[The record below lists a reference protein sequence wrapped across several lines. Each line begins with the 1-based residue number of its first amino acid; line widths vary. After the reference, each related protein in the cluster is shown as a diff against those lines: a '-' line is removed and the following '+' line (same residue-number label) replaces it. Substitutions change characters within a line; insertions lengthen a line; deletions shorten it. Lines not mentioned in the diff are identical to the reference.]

1 MKHLFE
7 EQLILYY
14 YGESEDESAVEEHL
28 GSCDS
33 CRSDFEEL
41 KRVLAAVD
49 TLPVPERS
57 PEYGGEVWN
66 RLRPRL
72 RRRHGIRWPALVS
85 PRRLAWAG
93 LMAALLVVAFVTG
106 RLWQPGQVP
115 IADQKAP
122 EQISPAQIRERVLLA
137 SIVDHLE
144 RSQMFLLDLSHAAAD
159 RGVDISADRA
169 WAQELLAES
178 RIYRQSAQR
187 SGDVGVASVLE
198 DLERI
203 LIEIANAPER
213 ASGKEL
219 EEFRQRIDA
228 QSVIFKLRV
237 IGSSIRQKEADAAR
251 ELARRTS

>member
-1 MKHLFE
+1 MKHLIE

-14 YGESEDESAVEEHL
+14 YGESEEGSAVEEHL

-49 TLPVPERS
+49 TLSAPERS
-57 PEYGGEVWN
+57 AEYGSEVWN

-72 RRRHGIRWPALVS
+72 RGRHGIRWPALVS

-93 LMAALLVVAFVTG
+93 LMAALAVAAFLTG
-106 RLWQPGQVP
+106 RLWQPQQVP
-115 IADQKAP
+115 VAEHKAP
-122 EQISPAQIRERVLLA
+122 EQISPAHIRERVLLA

-144 RSQMFLLDLSHAAAD
+144 RSQMFLLDLSHPAAD
-159 RGVDISADRA
+159 RKVDRS
-169 WAQELLAES
+169 WAQELLAEN
-178 RIYRQSAQR
+178 RICRLSAQK
-187 SGDVGVASVLE
+187 SGDVGVASVLD

-203 LIEIANAPER
+203 LVEIANGPEH
-213 ASGKEL
+213 ATAKQL

-228 QSVIFKLRV
+228 QGIIFKLGV

>member
-1 MKHLFE
+1 MKHLIE

-14 YGESEDESAVEEHL
+14 YGESEEGPAVEEHL

-33 CRSDFEEL
+33 CRSDLEEL

-49 TLPVPERS
+49 TFSPPERS
-57 PEYGGEVWN
+57 AEYGSEVWT

-72 RRRHGIRWPALVS
+72 RGRHGIRWPALAS

-93 LMAALLVVAFVTG
+93 LMAALVVAAFLTG
-106 RLWQPGQVP
+106 RLWQPQQVP
-115 IADQKAP
+115 VAEHKAP
-122 EQISPAQIRERVLLA
+122 EQISPAHIRERVLLA

-144 RSQMFLLDLSHAAAD
+144 RSRMFLLDLSHAGAA
-159 RGVDISADRA
+159 RNVDISADRA
-169 WAQELLAES
+169 WARELLAEN
-178 RIYRQSAQR
+178 RIYRLSAQK
-187 SGDVGVASVLE
+187 SGDVGVASVLD

-203 LIEIANAPER
+203 LVEIANGPEH
-213 ASGKEL
+213 ASAKEL

-228 QSVIFKLRV
+228 QGVIFKLGI
-237 IGSSIRQKEADAAR
+237 IGSSIRQKEAIAAR